1 VLAFPATRPG
11 HAKGMGT
18 PRMMVLIF
26 GALALMVGA
35 IASLALGSWWILVA
49 VLAVHAVISAIVVG
63 YAWRQASRT
72 VDKPDPVTEA
82 RVEQEGDDKSP
93 RAARVA
99 GDREVFP

>member
-1 VLAFPATRPG
+1 
-11 HAKGMGT
+11 MI
-18 PRMMVLIF
+18 LIF

-35 IASLALGSWWILVA
+35 IASLALGTWWILIA
-49 VLAVHAVISAIVVG
+49 VLAAHAVISAIVVG
-63 YAWRQASRT
+63 YAWRQAGRT

-82 RVEQEGDDKSP
+82 RVEEEDDDLP

>member
-1 VLAFPATRPG
+1 
-11 HAKGMGT
+11 
-18 PRMMVLIF
+18 MMVLIF

-35 IASLALGSWWILVA
+35 IASLALGSWWILIGVLVA
-49 VLAVHAVISAIVVG
+49 HAVISAIVIG
-63 YAWRQASRT
+63 YVWHQAGKT

-82 RVEQEGDDKSP
+82 RVEDETDGDAP

>member
-1 VLAFPATRPG
+1 
-11 HAKGMGT
+11 
-18 PRMMVLIF
+18 MMILIF

-35 IASLALGSWWILVA
+35 IASLALGTWWILIA
-49 VLAVHAVISAIVVG
+49 VLAAHAVISAIVVG
-63 YAWRQASRT
+63 YAWRQAGRT

-82 RVEQEGDDKSP
+82 RVEEEDDDLP

>member
-1 VLAFPATRPG
+1 
-11 HAKGMGT
+11 
-18 PRMMVLIF
+18 MMVLIF

-35 IASLALGSWWILVA
+35 IASLALGSWWILVV
-49 VLAVHAVISAIVVG
+49 VLAAHAVISAIVIA

-72 VDKPDPVTEA
+72 ADKPDPVTEA
-82 RVEQEGDDKSP
+82 RVEEEGEDKP

>member
-1 VLAFPATRPG
+1 
-11 HAKGMGT
+11 
-18 PRMMVLIF
+18 MMILIF

-35 IASLALGSWWILVA
+35 IASLALGTWWVLIA
-49 VLAVHAVISAIVVG
+49 VLAAHAVISAIVVG
-63 YAWRQASRT
+63 YAWRQAGRT

-82 RVEQEGDDKSP
+82 RVEDETADDSP

>member
-1 VLAFPATRPG
+1 
-11 HAKGMGT
+11 MGT

-35 IASLALGSWWILVA
+35 IASLALGSWLILVA
-49 VLAVHAVISAIVVG
+49 VLAAHAVISAIVIA

-72 VDKPDPVTEA
+72 ADKPDPVTEA
-82 RVEQEGDDKSP
+82 RVEEEDEDKP

-99 GDREVFP
+99 DDREVFP

>member
-1 VLAFPATRPG
+1 
-11 HAKGMGT
+11 
-18 PRMMVLIF
+18 MMILIF

-35 IASLALGSWWILVA
+35 IASLALGTWWILIA
-49 VLAVHAVISAIVVG
+49 VLAAHAVISGIVVG
-63 YAWRQASRT
+63 YAWRQAGRT

-82 RVEQEGDDKSP
+82 RVEEEDDDLP

>member
-1 VLAFPATRPG
+1 
-11 HAKGMGT
+11 MGT
-18 PRMMVLIF
+18 PRMMIFIF

-49 VLAVHAVISAIVVG
+49 VLAVHAIISAIVVG
-63 YAWRQASRT
+63 YAWHQASRT

-82 RVEQEGDDKSP
+82 RIEDEADESP
-93 RAARVA
+93 RAGRVA